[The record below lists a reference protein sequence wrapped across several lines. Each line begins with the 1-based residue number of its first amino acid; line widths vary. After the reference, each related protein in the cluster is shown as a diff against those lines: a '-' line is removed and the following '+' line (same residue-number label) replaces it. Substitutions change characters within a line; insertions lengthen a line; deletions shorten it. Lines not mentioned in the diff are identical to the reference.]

1 MTTGDFHAGFVGLN
15 GDQGLL
21 RLDHI
26 AYFYQQLNHFN
37 FFEVTNVGNFDF
49 NLAHVLAP

>member
-1 MTTGDFHAGFVGLN
+1 MTARDFHAGFVRLN
-15 GDQGLL
+15 GDQGLFW
-21 RLDHI
+21 LDHI

-37 FFEVTNVGNFDF
+37 FFEVTNVGYFDF